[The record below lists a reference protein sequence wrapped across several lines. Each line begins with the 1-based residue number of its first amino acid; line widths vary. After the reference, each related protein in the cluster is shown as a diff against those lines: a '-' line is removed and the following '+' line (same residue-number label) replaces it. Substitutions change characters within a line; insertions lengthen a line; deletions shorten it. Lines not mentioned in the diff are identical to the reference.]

1 MLEMYIL
8 AINEDSAKSTKALA
22 DARVGSTQ
30 QPRCVK
36 QEKVPGGL
44 VSLVKRTGWGLGVIE
59 GWVRASQNARW
70 GEQLG
75 AGVHLIC

>member
-22 DARVGSTQ
+22 DATRVGSTQ

-36 QEKVPGGL
+36 QEKVSGGL
-44 VSLVKRTGWGLGVIE
+44 VSLVKRTGWGSGVDRR
-59 GWVRASQNARW
+59 V
-70 GEQLG
+70 G
-75 AGVHLIC
+75 AGESECALG